1 MPQPDLARE
10 EKMGREDLYTFPQGA
25 LVVARRRYSGSVCG
39 FNGLAGYQEE
49 INSTER
55 EKLSLA
61 I

>member
-1 MPQPDLARE
+1 
-10 EKMGREDLYTFPQGA
+10 MGREDLYTFSQGA
-25 LVVARRRYSGSVCG
+25 LVVARSRYSGSVCG